1 MENTTDSKIVS
12 DIAINIKNIDYAFID
27 CPDIIKNSLYLKD
40 NIKVYYIYV
49 DGLVDTEILYKNFFS
64 SIILLEQ
71 KDFNNN
77 NSYPVYYSE
86 KLASINPIITAVLN
100 GNVVFLVNGVE
111 YALSLPI
118 TKFDKREIREPEVEK
133 NLRGSHEGF
142 IEPLSVNKSILRRKI
157 KNSNLKFKT
166 CKIGSVTNQELSI
179 AYINGIANNDLLNKL
194 YNKISAVNFD
204 GIIGSGYIQQIIS
217 DFKYSI
223 FPLYQTTERPDKA
236 VAALMEGRF
245 VIMLDGTPV
254 VLIAPIS
261 FFTFFQAVDDYNT
274 HWILGSFTRIT
285 RYFAALLA
293 ILLPPIYIALASFHY
308 YMVPLALLIPFAE
321 SRAKVPFPPII
332 EALIMETI
340 IELLRESAIRLPSY
354 IGITVGVTGGIILG
368 QATVQA
374 GIVSNIFL
382 IIIGFTALASYV
394 APSHDMGIAIRFT
407 RVIFM
412 LFSSFL
418 GIIGIVFCSTFLIAH
433 LVTIESLGQPYFQ
446 PLSPFKFND
455 LKDTIIRAPFEYL
468 KKRPNL
474 AKPLKMNRGKDNE

>member
-1 MENTTDSKIVS
+1 MENKTDSKIVS
-12 DIAINIKNIDYAFID
+12 DIAINIKNIDYSFTD

-40 NIKVYYIYV
+40 NTKVYYIYV

-64 SIILLEQ
+64 SIILLKQE
-71 KDFNNN
+71 DFNNN
-77 NSYPVYYSE
+77 SCPIYYSE
-86 KLASINPIITAVLN
+86 KLRSINPIVTAVLN
-100 GNVVFLVNGVE
+100 GNVVFLVNGFE

-157 KNSNLKFKT
+157 KNSNLKFKN
-166 CKIGSVTNQELSI
+166 CKIGSVTNQEVVI
-179 AYINGIANNDLLNKL
+179 AYINGIANNDLLTTL
-194 YNKISAVNFD
+194 YNKISAVNYD

-223 FPLYQTTERPDKA
+223 FPLYQATERPDKA
-236 VAALMEGRF
+236 VAALMEGQF

-254 VLIAPIS
+254 VLIAPVC
-261 FFTFFQAVDDYNT
+261 FFAFFQAIDDYNT

-285 RYFAALLA
+285 RYFAAFLA
-293 ILLPPIYIALASFHY
+293 ILLPPIYIALSSFHY
-308 YMVPLALLIPFAE
+308 YMVPLHLLIPFAE

-354 IGITVGVTGGIILG
+354 IGITIGVTGGIILG

-382 IIIGFTALASYV
+382 IIIGVTALASYV
-394 APSHDMGIAIRFT
+394 VPSHDMGIAIRFT
-407 RVIFM
+407 RIIFM
-412 LFSSFL
+412 LFSSIL
-418 GIIGIVFCSTFLIAH
+418 GLIGIVFCLTFLFAH
-433 LVTIESLGQPYFQ
+433 LVTIESLGQPYLQ
-446 PLSPFKFND
+446 PLSPFKLND
-455 LKDTIIRAPFEYL
+455 LKDTIIRMPIEYL

-474 AKPLKMNRGKDNE
+474 AKPLKMFRGKGNE

>member
-1 MENTTDSKIVS
+1 MENITDTIIVS
-12 DIAINIKNIDYAFID
+12 DIDLNIKNIDSSFTD

-40 NIKVYYIYV
+40 NSKVYYVYV
-49 DGLVDTEILYKNFFS
+49 DGLVDVEILHKNFFS
-64 SIILLEQ
+64 SIILLKQE
-71 KDFNNN
+71 DFNNN
-77 NSYPVYYSE
+77 FCPIYHSE
-86 KLASINPIITAVLN
+86 KLRNINSIVTAVLN
-100 GNVVFLVNGVE
+100 GNVVFLVNGLD

-118 TKFDKREIREPEVEK
+118 TKFEKREIREPEVEK

-166 CKIGSVTNQELSI
+166 FKIGSVTNQEIVI
-179 AYINGIANNDLLNKL
+179 AYINGIANNDLLNTL

-223 FPLYQTTERPDKA
+223 FPLYQATERPDKA
-236 VAALMEGRF
+236 VAALMEGQF
-245 VIMLDGTPV
+245 VIMVDGTPV
-254 VLIAPIS
+254 VLIAPVC
-261 FFTFFQAVDDYNT
+261 FFAFFQAIDDYNT

-285 RYFAALLA
+285 RYFAAFLA
-293 ILLPPIYIALASFHY
+293 ILLPPIYIALSSFHY
-308 YMVPLALLIPFAE
+308 YMVPLDLLIPFAE

-332 EALIMETI
+332 EAFLMETI

-354 IGITVGVTGGIILG
+354 IGITIGVTGGIILG

-382 IIIGFTALASYV
+382 IIIGVTALASYV
-394 APSHDMGIAIRFT
+394 SPSHDMAIAIRFT
-407 RVIFM
+407 RIIFM
-412 LFSSFL
+412 LFSSIF
-418 GIIGIVFCSTFLIAH
+418 GIIGIVFCSTFLFAH

-446 PLSPFKFND
+446 PLSPFKLND
-455 LKDTIIRAPFEYL
+455 LKDTIIRAPIELL
-468 KKRPNL
+468 KKRHNI
-474 AKPLKMNRGKDNE
+474 AKPLKMFRGKGNE